1 MKELDLTP
9 LAKEW
14 FVTQFISFVGD
25 DVTKVDHFHFDV
37 RDFALFV
44 VTFVY
49 DFLHDRH
56 FRHATRD
63 TGYAL
68 HYEPRSVNKIIKNRT
83 KNAQK

>member
-1 MKELDLTP
+1 MKELDLTA

-14 FVTQFISFVGD
+14 FVNQFTAFVGD
-25 DVTKVDHFHFDV
+25 DVEQINHFTFDV

-49 DFLHDRH
+49 DYLHDRH
-56 FRHATRD
+56 FRHATCD

-68 HYEPRSVNKIIKNRT
+68 HYEPRSVNKIINNRDKNGE
-83 KNAQK
+83 K

>member
-37 RDFALFV
+37 RDFVLFV

-68 HYEPRSVNKIIKNRT
+68 HYEPRSVNKIIKNRA

>member
-1 MKELDLTP
+1 MKSLYLTP

-14 FVTQFISFVGD
+14 FVNQFIAFVDGN
-25 DVTKVDHFHFDV
+25 VERVHHFTFDV

-44 VTFVY
+44 ITFVY
-49 DFLHDRH
+49 DYLHERH

-68 HYEPRSVNKIIKNRT
+68 NYEPRSENKIIKNRA

>member
-1 MKELDLTP
+1 MKELNLTP

-14 FVTQFISFVGD
+14 FVDQFSAFAGD
-25 DVTKVDHFHFDV
+25 DVEKVDHFTFDV
-37 RDFALFV
+37 RDFVLFV

-49 DFLHDRH
+49 DYLHDRH

-68 HYEPRSVNKIIKNRT
+68 NYEPRSVNKIIKKRS
-83 KNAQK
+83 KNKQK